1 MMRTTNCI
9 LHRRPD
15 GHPGDRPRKGRLA
28 RALWAVFF
36 AMMMLSAC
44 TESYRDTATLLRIE
58 RLVSVQPDSAL
69 SAIDGLPSTLS
80 YPRFCKG
87 IHTSHC
93 AVRLYFFK
101 AAHVLAHATP
111 DSALYWVREAR
122 KAAMAGYRAPADS
135 WFAVAEDT
143 LQLYQDLC
151 RADSIAQWMHQLSVY
166 AELEAMPMAEQP
178 MMAHKSDSLS
188 TQTLACLHRACAGIE
203 PHATGRNAQWAQVSI
218 ASPYLYAL
226 IACLSLLLMFLLYH
240 QRREKQKQDDN
251 QQIMEQQG
259 TITALQN
266 SIQIS
271 EKEKHQLH
279 EQLTQNQQMRSEH
292 IGKGKIIFD
301 QVMAGGTMK
310 NISIADEQCFVD
322 YYAFAHAGAYQ
333 QLTAAYHALSLRHTT
348 YLILCQMGFS
358 NPQIAHIL
366 FVQPS
371 TLRNYRLRIKR
382 NLKIK

>member
-1 MMRTTNCI
+1 
-9 LHRRPD
+9 
-15 GHPGDRPRKGRLA
+15 
-28 RALWAVFF
+28 
-36 AMMMLSAC
+36 
-44 TESYRDTATLLRIE
+44 
-58 RLVSVQPDSAL
+58 
-69 SAIDGLPSTLS
+69 
-80 YPRFCKG
+80 
-87 IHTSHC
+87 
-93 AVRLYFFK
+93 
-101 AAHVLAHATP
+101 
-111 DSALYWVREAR
+111 
-122 KAAMAGYRAPADS
+122 
-135 WFAVAEDT
+135 
-143 LQLYQDLC
+143 
-151 RADSIAQWMHQLSVY
+151 
-166 AELEAMPMAEQP
+166 
-178 MMAHKSDSLS
+178 
-188 TQTLACLHRACAGIE
+188 
-203 PHATGRNAQWAQVSI
+203 
-218 ASPYLYAL
+218 
-226 IACLSLLLMFLLYH
+226 MFLLYH

-322 YYAFAHAGAYQ
+322 YYAFAHASAYQ